1 MENLNLDVD
10 YSTALCF
17 ACGEDNPIGLKL
29 KPVYSG
35 EEVRAEFTPGEFHQ
49 GWDNVTHGGILYTL
63 LDEITAYAILC
74 HGIDFGV
81 TARSEVR
88 FRHIAPINEP
98 IQISGRVTKSTKRLV
113 ETSGVLKLRDGTII
127 AEANSLFYVWRQ
139 SRKTVLWD
147 LDGVIVDSASYHFDA
162 WKETF
167 AKRGKDFTREDFN
180 EFFGTRNDFI
190 IRNAMGDS
198 VGEKDIELMTGE
210 KETRFRERIKGNVK
224 AFPGAIELLT
234 AVKKGNF
241 KLGLVSSAPR
251 KNVDLVLDEL
261 GIRDYF
267 NCITTGRE
275 ARESKPSPEIFLL
288 AAEKCGAE
296 PRHCIVIEDSPSGI
310 KAARGAG
317 MKCLAVTTTH
327 KKEALSQANRRTDS
341 LEEIDLITLIQRT

>member
-10 YSTALCF
+10 YSTNLCF

-29 KPVYSG
+29 KPAYSEG
-35 EEVRAEFTPGEFHQ
+35 EVRAEFTPGEFHQ

-63 LDEITAYAILC
+63 LDEITSYAILC

-88 FRHIAPINEP
+88 FKHIAPINES
-98 IQISGRVTKSTKRLV
+98 IQISGRVTKSTKRLI
-113 ETSGVLKLRDGTII
+113 ETSGVLNLRDGTII

-139 SRKTVLWD
+139 SPKTILWD
-147 LDGVIVDSASYHFDA
+147 MDGVIVDSASYHFDA

-167 AKRGKDFTREDFN
+167 TKRGKDFTREDFN
-180 EFFGTRNDFI
+180 KFFGTRNDFI
-190 IRNAMGDS
+190 IRNVMGDS
-198 VGEKDIELMTGE
+198 LGEEDIELMIGE
-210 KETRFRERIKGNVK
+210 KENRFREQLKGNVK

-251 KNVDLVLDEL
+251 ENVDLILDEL
-261 GIRDYF
+261 NIRGCF

-275 ARESKPSPEIFLL
+275 AQESKPSPEIFLL
-288 AAEKCGAE
+288 AAEKCGTK
-296 PRHCIVIEDSPSGI
+296 PQHCIVIEDSPFGI
-310 KAARGAG
+310 EAARDAG

-327 KKEALSQANRRTDS
+327 KKEALSQANRMTDS